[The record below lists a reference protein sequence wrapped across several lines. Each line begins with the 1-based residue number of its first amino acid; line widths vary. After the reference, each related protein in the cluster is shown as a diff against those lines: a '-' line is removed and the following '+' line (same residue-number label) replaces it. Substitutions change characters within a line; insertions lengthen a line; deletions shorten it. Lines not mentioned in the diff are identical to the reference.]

1 MVNNM
6 DKIIDYVPKGLFE
19 QYKWERDIAIAQL
32 NELGLSFG
40 QKVDGVY
47 LAKEEYEKLLEYK
60 YMYEGLCE

>member
-47 LAKEEYEKLLEYK
+47 LSKEEYEKLLEYK
-60 YMYEGLCE
+60 YMYEDLCE